1 MNYLRAMDIEAN
13 KAIGAK
19 LRDIRKRI
27 PLTQI
32 ELAERLDKPQSY
44 VSKIEMGERALQVS
58 ELPSYSNALETN
70 PNDLISRLFESGS

>member
-1 MNYLRAMDIEAN
+1 MDIEAN

-27 PLTQI
+27 PLTQN

-58 ELPSYSNALETN
+58 ELPSYSNALETS

>member
-1 MNYLRAMDIEAN
+1 MDIEAN

>member
-1 MNYLRAMDIEAN
+1 MDIEAN

-70 PNDLISRLFESGS
+70 PNDLISRIFESGS

>member
-1 MNYLRAMDIEAN
+1 MNIEAN

-58 ELPSYSNALETN
+58 ELPSYSTALESD
-70 PNDLISRLFESGS
+70 PSDLVNRLFGNGD